1 MIKKVLYNSSFP
13 RSGSTLLQNLLAQN
27 PNIYSSPTSGL
38 FDILT
43 STKTLYSD
51 TVAFLA
57 QNQKETIHG
66 YKGLLKGS
74 IYGYYGAMTDRSYA
88 IDKHRGWLG
97 EYKFINEYDP
107 NAKMICMVRDLRSIY
122 SSLEKKYRQNPLL
135 DHQTTSWKDLRGTN
149 TYKRVIELSNSV
161 LMSTS
166 TESLYQAILE
176 GYDKNILFL
185 KFEDFCISPD
195 SHMKQIYEYLEL
207 PYFSHNFNNIQQVTH
222 ENDQM
227 YGSFGDHTIQSKLE
241 PVFEDYRRILGYD
254 TCELIINTYKWFYD
268 YFKYKI

>member
-1 MIKKVLYNSSFP
+1 MVKKVIYNSSFP
-13 RSGSTLLQNLLAQN
+13 RSGSTLLQNIFAQN
-27 PNIYSSPTSGL
+27 PDMYPSPTSGL

-43 STKTLYSD
+43 ASKTLYSD
-51 TVAFLA
+51 SVSFLA

-66 YKGLLKGS
+66 YRGLLKGA
-74 IYGYYGAMTDRSYA
+74 IYGYYNSMTDRSYA

-107 NAKMICMVRDLRSIY
+107 NVKMICLVRDLRSIY

-135 DHQTTSWKDLRGTN
+135 DHEVTSWKDLRGTS
-149 TYKRVIELSNSV
+149 TYKRIIELSNSV

-166 TESLYQAILE
+166 TESLYQSILE
-176 GYDKNILFL
+176 GYDKNILFI
-185 KFEDFCISPD
+185 KFEDFCINPD
-195 SHMKQIYEYLEL
+195 FYMKQIYEYLEL
-207 PYFSHNFNNIQQVTH
+207 PYFLHNFNNIEQFTH

-241 PVFEDYRRILGYD
+241 PVFEDYKYILGYD
-254 TCELIINTYKWFYD
+254 TCELIVNTYKWFYD